1 MTATGAYIVTDYIS
15 EFTIPD
21 IPKSISPT
29 ELLLTLSEQNWDIYQ
44 WQMSRKNDSVV
55 EQINETVTDSDDI
68 IRGIDEARSFISD
81 KRMQLSFY
89 QSYPNVPAEFL

>member
-1 MTATGAYIVTDYIS
+1 
-15 EFTIPD
+15 
-21 IPKSISPT
+21 
-29 ELLLTLSEQNWDIYQ
+29 
-44 WQMSRKNDSVV
+44 MSRKNDSVV

-89 QSYPNVPAEFL
+89 